1 MCKCKVCRKEFRYGD
16 ENSPCLIDKKWR
28 KVVNFYNLGNY
39 EKEASRLYSVKFNE
53 WEELNGYDWE
63 KTNSFEEKDEYHLY
77 ICSDCMEKALG
88 RKIMPT
94 DLSTSQSKLDGGWY
108 YNKAFE
114 ESYFK

>member
-1 MCKCKVCRKEFRYGD
+1 MCRCKVCNKEFIYGD

-28 KVVNFYNLGNY
+28 KVVNFYNLNSY
-39 EKEASRLYSVKFNE
+39 EKRAKKLYSKVDPWLDENFI
-53 WEELNGYDWE
+53 D
-63 KTNSFEEKDEYHLY
+63 KDEYHLY